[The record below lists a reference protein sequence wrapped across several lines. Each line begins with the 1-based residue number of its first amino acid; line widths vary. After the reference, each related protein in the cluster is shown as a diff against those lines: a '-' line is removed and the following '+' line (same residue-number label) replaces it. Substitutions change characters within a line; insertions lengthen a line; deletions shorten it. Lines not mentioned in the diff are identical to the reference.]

1 MYRYVKLKRYLPGS
15 ISFGII
21 SCVALLY
28 SGNSLKRVLFILLIL
43 QPTVQECDA
52 TNVEKWFWSQAK
64 NYFYLYN
71 SLLFKPKHFK
81 KRTIYFKTL

>member
-1 MYRYVKLKRYLPGS
+1 MQAQQCFINLFFNNDNWFVLLP
-15 ISFGII
+15 
-21 SCVALLY
+21 
-28 SGNSLKRVLFILLIL
+28 KEMK
-43 QPTVQECDA
+43 VQECDA

-81 KRTIYFKTL
+81 KRTIYFKTLKFCYNFNTRLL